1 MKKKNRKTFDI
12 WKRQNLV
19 DGDNFQISIL
29 KVGMYYFL
37 YNKKIDVSQQN
48 I

>member
-1 MKKKNRKTFDI
+1 MKKKNRKVFDI

-19 DGDNFQISIL
+19 DWGDFHPSIL

-37 YNKKIDVSQQN
+37 YNN
-48 I
+48 NN